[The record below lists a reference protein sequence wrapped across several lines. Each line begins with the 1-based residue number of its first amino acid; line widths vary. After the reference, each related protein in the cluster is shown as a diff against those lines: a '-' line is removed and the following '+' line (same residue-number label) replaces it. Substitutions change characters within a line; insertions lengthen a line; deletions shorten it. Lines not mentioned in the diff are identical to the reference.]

1 MGHAVA
7 RGSEKPAIFRYLFDR
22 RYNWETRTFTSI
34 TVTNDEIQDAIVHLR
49 EEGITLAATNPANF
63 LKDFLRS
70 PNRNGQWP
78 QEIAEAGFT
87 ARQSYSDGRVFDFVP
102 YVDGQIVPFPDDFT
116 LPSDP
121 ILHKIET
128 VSLPSAARA
137 LGRPDEAW
145 LIQVCVH
152 QRVLQTH
159 FALYSEI
166 EVVDFFHLQNSIK
179 GTPEIDA
186 LFLMTFR
193 AGEELQKAL
202 VTFEAKRN
210 EPVLPDQIKSQVAL
224 MSYRTSIE
232 AGLNDISYVVPVA
245 AKTDRLGSDRVISV
259 FEMQGIPVADGVA
272 AYNSSMAH
280 ELPLAITK
288 TVAYLLQPKV
298 TGISG

>member
-1 MGHAVA
+1 MA

-22 RYNWETRTFTSI
+22 RFNWETGTFNAL
-34 TVTNDEIQDAIVHLR
+34 TVTNDEIQEAIVHLR
-49 EEGITLAATNPANF
+49 DEGITLAATNPANF

-70 PNRNGQWP
+70 PNRNIQWP
-78 QEIAEAGFT
+78 EEIADVGFT

-102 YVDGQIVPFPDDFT
+102 YADGQTVPFPDDFT
-116 LPSDP
+116 LPAEP
-121 ILHKIET
+121 IIHRVES

-137 LGRPDEAW
+137 LGRPDESW

-159 FALYSEI
+159 FALFSEI
-166 EVVDFFHLQNSIK
+166 DVVDFFHLQNSIK

-193 AGEELQKAL
+193 AGDQFQKAL

-224 MSYRTSIE
+224 MAYRTSVE
-232 AGLNDISYVVPVA
+232 AGLNDVSYVVPVA
-245 AKTDRLGSDRVISV
+245 AKTERIGSDKVVAV
-259 FEMQGIPVADGVA
+259 FEMQGIPVADGLA
-272 AYNSSMAH
+272 AYKANTEH

>member
-1 MGHAVA
+1 MGQTVA
-7 RGSEKPAIFRYLFDR
+7 RGSEKPVIFRYLFDR
-22 RYNWETRTFTSI
+22 RYNWQTGVFI
-34 TVTNDEIQDAIVHLR
+34 AQTVTNDEIQEAIIHLR
-49 EEGITLAATNPANF
+49 DEGITLAATNPANF

-70 PNRNGQWP
+70 PNRNAQWP
-78 QEIAEAGFT
+78 EEIAEAGFT

-102 YVDGQIVPFPDDFT
+102 YVEGQTVPFPNDFT
-116 LPSDP
+116 LPSEP
-121 ILHKIET
+121 ILHKVET

-137 LGRPDEAW
+137 LGRPDESW

-159 FALYSEI
+159 FALFSEI
-166 EVVDFFHLQNSIK
+166 DVVDFYHLQNSIK

-193 AGEELQKAL
+193 AGDGLRKAL

-210 EPVLPDQIKSQVAL
+210 EPILPDQIKSQVAL
-224 MSYRTSIE
+224 MSYRASIE

-245 AKTDRLGSDRVISV
+245 AKTDRIGSDRVVAI

-272 AYNSSMAH
+272 AYSSNMAH
-280 ELPLAITK
+280 ELPLAVTQTI
-288 TVAYLLQPKV
+288 AYLLHPKV